1 MTNPNATRKATIRRY
16 GVSSIPGCNGVEASV
31 SNEAGHTIYISPRT
45 HKALQLAQAWCKAN
59 GYEVSKVI

>member
-16 GVSSIPGCNGVEASV
+16 GVTGITPDGVEASA
-31 SNEAGHTIYISPRT
+31 SNEAGVTIYVSPRT
-45 HKALQLAQAWCKAN
+45 RKALQLAREWCKAN